1 MESQPMG
8 GTLNQPPAYQN
19 RLEAMNQGING
30 GPTTSPGLA
39 ADQQS
44 MAAQQPR
51 GIRPALSSNGMAAST
66 YSSTMGG
73 QFPTQNAMA
82 EDQYNQA
89 KFMMRKD

>member
-1 MESQPMG
+1 MDHPY
-8 GTLNQPPAYQN
+8 QPPAYQN
-19 RLEAMNQGING
+19 RNDAFSQSYS
-30 GPTTSPGLA
+30 GPTASPGLQQ
-39 ADQQS
+39 DQQS
-44 MAAQQPR
+44 MAAEQPR

-73 QFPTQNAMA
+73 AFPTQNGIS